1 MCKMVSVIIPIYNA
15 EKSLP
20 QAIES
25 VINQSYKNIELIL
38 VDDGSIDTSA
48 DICDKYA
55 CQDKRIKVIHKKNAG
70 VSAARNSGLAIST
83 GEYIVFL
90 DADDTLDKD
99 ILERAVLSV
108 KDKKTI
114 YQWGYTLIFDKEKR
128 PGPILVTHDLSKDE
142 IMSIIIGW
150 NIADINLGVF
160 FRAVCGKLLFA
171 DIIKE
176 NKILFPESLYIGED
190 AIFLLKY
197 SKYINTIQIVSNS
210 GYNYRISDASAVG
223 RYKSDL
229 LAQYEQQIEILKD
242 IQSQEH
248 LDIVPAIVAFCYE
261 GFHALINNSQK
272 GYHLKKITKQEQY
285 HDAKVWFKRH
295 SCLMKQKKIQSSG
308 MRKLHRL
315 QYKISRFCPFIG
327 QYYIVKFFLRR
338 E

>member
-1 MCKMVSVIIPIYNA
+1 MDEMVSVIIPIYNC
-15 EKSLP
+15 ESSLP

-25 VINQSYKNIELIL
+25 VINQSYRNIELIL
-38 VDDGSIDTSA
+38 VDDGSVDKSA
-48 DICDKYA
+48 DMCDKYA

-70 VSAARNSGLAIST
+70 VSAARNSGLASST

-99 ILERAVLSV
+99 ILEQAVLSV
-108 KDKKTI
+108 KDRKTI
-114 YQWGYTLIFDKEKR
+114 YQWGYTVVFGKEKR
-128 PGPILVTHDLSKDE
+128 YGSTLITHDLSKDE

-150 NIADINLGVF
+150 NVADVNLGVF
-160 FRAVCGKLLFA
+160 FRSVCGKLLFA

-176 NKILFPESLYIGED
+176 NRILFPENLYIGED

-197 SKYINTIQIVSNS
+197 SKYIDTIQIVSNC
-210 GYNYRISDASAVG
+210 GYNYRISDTSAVG
-223 RYKSDL
+223 RYKPDL

-242 IQSQEH
+242 IESQEH
-248 LDIVPAIVAFCYE
+248 LNIVPAIVAFCYE
-261 GFHALINNSQK
+261 GFHALIKNSQK
-272 GYHLKKITKQEQY
+272 GYHLKKITKREQY
-285 HDAKVWFKRH
+285 HDAKILFKRH
-295 SCLMKQKKIQSSG
+295 SYLMKQKKVESSG